1 MLLIHW
7 KLSLLEKKNP
17 MPYWANASSNSL
29 AGNLI
34 READASVKEEFEVLL
49 KEGVIQTFLDE
60 QVVFQQME
68 EEASIED
75 TVQVALAQ
83 LEEKK

>member
-1 MLLIHW
+1 
-7 KLSLLEKKNP
+7 

-49 KEGVIQTFLDE
+49 KEGVIRTFLDE

>member
-1 MLLIHW
+1 
-7 KLSLLEKKNP
+7 

-49 KEGVIQTFLDE
+49 KEGEIQTFLDE